1 MLCLLL
7 KIYIIV
13 FTILSCL
20 GSQAISIVYSTS
32 RQRGITNLAKQKTRV
47 IATRVTER
55 YAQVLEEYARKDAY
69 INCADLLRD
78 ALREKLQRDAPDL
91 CKTMFEE

>member
-1 MLCLLL
+1 MFSPLN
-7 KIYIIV
+7 
-13 FTILSCL
+13 
-20 GSQAISIVYSTS
+20 G
-32 RQRGITNLAKQKTRV
+32 QRGITNLAKKKTKV

-55 YAQVLEEYARKDAY
+55 YAQVLEEFARKDAY

-91 CKTMFEE
+91 CKTFLEG

>member
-1 MLCLLL
+1 M
-7 KIYIIV
+7 
-13 FTILSCL
+13 
-20 GSQAISIVYSTS
+20 
-32 RQRGITNLAKQKTRV
+32 AKKKTKV

-55 YAQVLEEYARKDAY
+55 YAQVLEEFARKDAY

-91 CKTMFEE
+91 CKTFLEG

>member
-1 MLCLLL
+1 M
-7 KIYIIV
+7 
-13 FTILSCL
+13 
-20 GSQAISIVYSTS
+20 
-32 RQRGITNLAKQKTRV
+32 AKQKTRV